1 MKGRVM
7 EKNLEKV
14 RNLGLVAHSG
24 AGKTSLGEAA
34 LFISKTTDRLGRVD
48 DGTSVLDFE
57 PEEIKR
63 TLTIST
69 AFHHYDWKKHR
80 VFFADTPG
88 DDNFISDTFACLQVL
103 DGLVL
108 VVDAVDGV
116 KVQTERVWN
125 LADQYEIPRLIFIN
139 KLDRE
144 RADFS
149 KTLDSIQKIFKTK
162 ALPLTLPIGGGE
174 TFSGLVS
181 VLEQKAYGYKD
192 GGVGKEQPLPADMA
206 EEVKSFREQ
215 LIESIAETD
224 DALVEKYLE
233 GQELTPEEIVQ
244 GLRQAVLRRLFV
256 PVLCGSALKLMGVDL
271 LLEAVNA
278 NLPSPLDRGPRRGT
292 DPKTKGEKLREPNA
306 DAPFAAL
313 TFKTMADPYAG
324 RLTIFRIFS
333 GILTAD
339 SGFYNATRG
348 VKERFGQLFLLEG
361 KGQKPIE
368 AGHPGEIL
376 AVAKLKET
384 VTGDSLCDEKDP
396 VLFAFQPPGN
406 SVISYAIE
414 AKNKGDE
421 DKIFSSLNR
430 LMEEDPTLR
439 LDRDSQTKEIILSGM
454 GQVHLETTIDKLKR
468 KFGLEVNLKAP
479 KIPYLET
486 IRQAAK
492 GIIYRHKKQTGGR
505 GQFAEVHIDISPLER
520 GKGFEFQDALVGM
533 NVPRNFVPAVEKG
546 ITESMNRGVLAGYP
560 VVDFKVRFYDGKS
573 HEVDSSEMAF
583 KIAASMAFK
592 KAVQQAQPTMLE
604 PVVKL
609 SITVPDDNVGDVI
622 GDLNSRRG
630 KVMGV
635 EPQEGRQVVQ
645 ALVPMAEVAKYAQ
658 DLTAMTGGRGYFQL
672 EFSHY
677 EEIPAY
683 MSEKIIQEAKVAQE
697 EE

>member
-1 MKGRVM
+1 M
-7 EKNLEKV
+7 EKNLEKT
-14 RNLGLVAHSG
+14 RNIGLVAHSG
-24 AGKTSLGEAA
+24 AGKTSLGEAI
-34 LFISKTTDRLGRVD
+34 LFTTKATDRLGRVD

-57 PEEIKR
+57 AEEVKR
-63 TLTIST
+63 NLTIST

-88 DDNFISDTFACLQVL
+88 DDNFISDTFSCLQIL
-103 DGLVL
+103 DGIIL

-116 KVQTERVWN
+116 KVQTERIWQ
-125 LADQYEIPRLIFIN
+125 LANRYEIPCLIFIN

-144 RADFS
+144 RSDFA
-149 KTLDSIQKIFKTK
+149 KTLESIRRLLKAK
-162 ALPLTLPIGGGE
+162 ALPLALPVGGGE
-174 TFSGLVS
+174 TLSGIVS
-181 VLEQKAYGYKD
+181 VLDQKAYAYTD
-192 GGVGKEQPLPADMA
+192 GGNGLGKESALPKELE
-206 EEVKSFREQ
+206 EEVKAYRDN

-224 DALVEKYLE
+224 DHLVEKYLD
-233 GQELTPEEIVQ
+233 GQELTSEELIH
-244 GLRQAVLRRLFV
+244 GLRKAVLERNFV
-256 PVLCGSALKLMGVDL
+256 PVFCGSALKNLGVDL

-278 NLPSPLDRGPRRGT
+278 NLPSPQDRGAHKGQ
-292 DPKTKGEKLREPNA
+292 DPKTKEEKLREPTVE
-306 DAPFAAL
+306 APFSAL
-313 TFKTMADPYAG
+313 AFKTMADPYAG

-339 SGFYNATRG
+339 SGFYNVTHG
-348 VKERFGQLFLLEG
+348 VKERFGQLFMLEG
-361 KGQKPIE
+361 KTQKPIPI
-368 AGHPGEIL
+368 GHPGEIL
-376 AVAKLKET
+376 AVSKLKET
-384 VTGDSLCDEKDP
+384 VTGDSLGDEKDP
-396 VLFAFQPPGN
+396 VLFPFQPPGGA
-406 SVISYAIE
+406 VISYAIE
-414 AKNKGDE
+414 AKNKGEE
-421 DKIFSSLNR
+421 DKVFSSLNR

-454 GQVHLETTIDKLKR
+454 GQVHLETTVEKLKR
-468 KFGLEVNLKAP
+468 KFGLEVILKAP

-505 GQFAEVHIDISPLER
+505 GQFAEVHLDILPLER

-546 ITESMNRGVLAGYP
+546 IAESMVRGVLAGYP
-560 VVDFKVRFYDGKS
+560 VVDFKIRFYDGKS

-604 PVVKL
+604 PMVKML
-609 SITVPDDNVGDVI
+609 ITVPDDNVGDVI

-635 EPQEGRQVVQ
+635 EASENVQVITAQ
-645 ALVPMAEVAKYAQ
+645 APMAEVAKYAP
-658 DLTAMTGGRGYFQL
+658 DLTALTGGRGYFQM
-672 EFSHY
+672 EFTHY

-683 MSEKIIQEAKVAQE
+683 MSEKIIQEAKGAQE

>member
-1 MKGRVM
+1 M
-7 EKNLEKV
+7 
-14 RNLGLVAHSG
+14 
-24 AGKTSLGEAA
+24 
-34 LFISKTTDRLGRVD
+34 D

-57 PEEIKR
+57 PEEVKR
-63 TLTIST
+63 NLTIST

-88 DDNFISDTFACLQVL
+88 DDNFISDTFSCLQVL
-103 DGLVL
+103 DGIIL

-116 KVQTERVWN
+116 KVQTERVWQ
-125 LADQYEIPRLIFIN
+125 LANRYEIPCLIFIN

-144 RADFS
+144 RSDFA
-149 KTLDSIQKIFKTK
+149 KTLDSIRKLLKAK

-174 TFSGLVS
+174 TLRGVVS
-181 VLEQKAYGYKD
+181 VLDQKAYTYSE
-192 GGVGKEQPLPADMA
+192 GGNGLGKETVLPKELE
-206 EEVKSFREQ
+206 EEVKSYRDN

-224 DALVEKYLE
+224 DRLVEKYLD
-233 GQELTPEEIVQ
+233 GQELTSEELVH
-244 GLRQAVLRRLFV
+244 GLRKAVLERNFV
-256 PVLCGSALKLMGVDL
+256 PVFCGSALKNLGVDL
-271 LLEAVNA
+271 LLEAINA
-278 NLPSPLDRGPRRGT
+278 NLPSPLDRGAQKGQ
-292 DPKTKGEKLREPNA
+292 DPKTKEEKLREPSV
-306 DAPFAAL
+306 DAPFSAL
-313 TFKTMADPYAG
+313 AFKTMADPYAG
-324 RLTIFRIFS
+324 RLTILRIFS
-333 GILTAD
+333 GTLNAD
-339 SGFYNATRG
+339 SGFYNVTRG
-348 VKERFGQLFLLEG
+348 VKERFGQLYLLEG
-361 KGQKPIE
+361 KTQKPIPV
-368 AGHPGEIL
+368 GHPGEIL
-376 AVAKLKET
+376 AVSKLKET
-384 VTGDSLCDEKDP
+384 VTGDSLADEKDP
-396 VLFAFQPPGN
+396 VLFPFQPPG
-406 SVISYAIE
+406 SAVISYAIE

-421 DKIFSSLNR
+421 DKVFSSLNR

-454 GQVHLETTIDKLKR
+454 GQVHLETTVEKLKR
-468 KFGLEVNLKAP
+468 KFGLEVILKAP

-505 GQFAEVHIDISPLER
+505 GQFAEVHIDILPLER

-546 ITESMNRGVLAGYP
+546 ISEAMMRGVLAGYP
-560 VVDFKVRFYDGKS
+560 VVDFKIRFYDGKS

-604 PVVKL
+604 PMVKML
-609 SITVPDDNVGDVI
+609 ITVPDDNVGDVI

-635 EPQEGRQVVQ
+635 EARENAQVVTAQ
-645 ALVPMAEVAKYAQ
+645 APMAEVAKYAP
-658 DLTAMTGGRGYFQL
+658 DLTALTGGRGYFQM
-672 EFSHY
+672 EFTHY

-683 MSEKIIQEAKVAQE
+683 MSEKIIQEAKAAQE

>member
-1 MKGRVM
+1 M
-7 EKNLEKV
+7 EKNLEKI
-14 RNLGLVAHSG
+14 RNIGLVAHSG
-24 AGKTSLGEAA
+24 AGKTSLGEAL
-34 LFISKTTDRLGRVD
+34 LFTAKATDRLGRVD

-57 PEEIKR
+57 AEEVKR
-63 TLTIST
+63 NLTIST

-88 DDNFISDTFACLQVL
+88 DDNFISDTFSCLQVL
-103 DGLVL
+103 DGIIL

-116 KVQTERVWN
+116 KVQTERVWQ
-125 LADQYEIPRLIFIN
+125 LANRYEIPCLIFIN

-144 RADFS
+144 RSDFA
-149 KTLDSIQKIFKTK
+149 KTLDSIRKLLKAK

-174 TFSGLVS
+174 TLRGVVS
-181 VLEQKAYGYKD
+181 VLDQKAYTYSE
-192 GGVGKEQPLPADMA
+192 GGNGLGKETLLPKELE
-206 EEVKSFREQ
+206 EEVKSYRDN

-224 DALVEKYLE
+224 DRLVEKYLD
-233 GQELTPEEIVQ
+233 GQELTSEELVH
-244 GLRQAVLRRLFV
+244 GLRKAVLERNFV
-256 PVLCGSALKLMGVDL
+256 PVFCGSALKNLGVDL
-271 LLEAVNA
+271 LLEAINA
-278 NLPSPLDRGPRRGT
+278 NLPSPLDRGAQKGQ
-292 DPKTKGEKLREPNA
+292 DPKTQEEKLREPSV
-306 DAPFAAL
+306 DAPFSAL
-313 TFKTMADPYAG
+313 AFKTMADPYAG
-324 RLTIFRIFS
+324 RLTILRIFS
-333 GILTAD
+333 GTLNAD
-339 SGFYNATRG
+339 SGFYNVTRG
-348 VKERFGQLFLLEG
+348 VKERFGQLYLLEG
-361 KGQKPIE
+361 KTQKPIPV
-368 AGHPGEIL
+368 GHPGEIL
-376 AVAKLKET
+376 AVSKLKET
-384 VTGDSLCDEKDP
+384 VTGDSLADEKDP
-396 VLFAFQPPGN
+396 VLFPFQPPG
-406 SVISYAIE
+406 SAVISYAIE

-421 DKIFSSLNR
+421 DKVFSSLNR

-454 GQVHLETTIDKLKR
+454 GQVHLETTAEKLKR
-468 KFGLEVNLKAP
+468 KFGLEVILKAP

-505 GQFAEVHIDISPLER
+505 GQFAEVHIDILPLER

-546 ITESMNRGVLAGYP
+546 ISEAMVRGVLAGYP
-560 VVDFKVRFYDGKS
+560 VVDFKIRFYDGKS

-604 PVVKL
+604 PMVKML
-609 SITVPDDNVGDVI
+609 ITVPDDNVGDVI

-635 EPQEGRQVVQ
+635 EARENAQVVTAQ
-645 ALVPMAEVAKYAQ
+645 APMAEVAKYAP
-658 DLTAMTGGRGYFQL
+658 DLTALTGGRGYFQM
-672 EFSHY
+672 EFTHY

-683 MSEKIIQEAKVAQE
+683 MSEKIIQEAKGAQE

>member
-1 MKGRVM
+1 M
-7 EKNLEKV
+7 EKNLEKI
-14 RNLGLVAHSG
+14 RNIGLVAHSG
-24 AGKTSLGEAA
+24 AGKTSLGEAL
-34 LFISKTTDRLGRVD
+34 LFTSKATDRLGRVD

-57 PEEIKR
+57 PEEVKR
-63 TLTIST
+63 NLTIST

-88 DDNFISDTFACLQVL
+88 DDNFISDTFSCLQVL
-103 DGLVL
+103 DGVIL

-116 KVQTERVWN
+116 KVQTERVWQ
-125 LADQYEIPRLIFIN
+125 LANRYEIPSLIFIN

-144 RADFS
+144 RSDFA
-149 KTLDSIQKIFKTK
+149 KTLESIRKLLKAK

-174 TFSGLVS
+174 TLSGVVS
-181 VLEQKAYGYKD
+181 VLDQKAYAYSE
-192 GGVGKEQPLPADMA
+192 GGNGLGKETALSKALE
-206 EEVKSFREQ
+206 EEVKAYRDN

-224 DALVEKYLE
+224 DLLVEKYLD
-233 GQELTPEEIVQ
+233 GQELTSEELVH
-244 GLRQAVLRRLFV
+244 GLRKAVLGRNFV
-256 PVLCGSALKLMGVDL
+256 PVLCGSALKNLGVDL
-271 LLEAVNA
+271 LLEAINA
-278 NLPSPLDRGPRRGT
+278 NLPSPLDRGAHKGQ
-292 DPKTKGEKLREPNA
+292 DPKSKEEKLREPA
-306 DAPFAAL
+306 VEAPFSAL
-313 TFKTMADPYAG
+313 AFKTMADPYAG
-324 RLTIFRIFS
+324 RLTILRIFS
-333 GILTAD
+333 GTLNAD
-339 SGFYNATRG
+339 SGFYNVTRG
-348 VKERFGQLFLLEG
+348 VKERFGQLYLLEG
-361 KGQKPIE
+361 KTQKPIPL
-368 AGHPGEIL
+368 GHPGEIL
-376 AVAKLKET
+376 AVSKLKET
-384 VTGDSLCDEKDP
+384 VTGDSLADEKDP
-396 VLFAFQPPGN
+396 VLFPFQPPG
-406 SVISYAIE
+406 SAVISYAIE

-421 DKIFSSLNR
+421 DKVFSSLNR

-454 GQVHLETTIDKLKR
+454 GQVHLETTVEKLKR
-468 KFGLEVNLKAP
+468 KFGLEVILKAP

-505 GQFAEVHIDISPLER
+505 GQFAEVHIDILPLER

-546 ITESMNRGVLAGYP
+546 ISEAMMRGVLAGYP
-560 VVDFKVRFYDGKS
+560 VVDFKIRFYDGKS

-604 PVVKL
+604 PMVKML
-609 SITVPDDNVGDVI
+609 ITVPDDNVGDVI

-635 EPQEGRQVVQ
+635 EAKENAQVVTAQ
-645 ALVPMAEVAKYAQ
+645 APMAEVAKYAP
-658 DLTAMTGGRGYFQL
+658 DLTALTGGRGYFQM
-672 EFSHY
+672 EFTHY

>member
-1 MKGRVM
+1 M
-7 EKNLEKV
+7 EKNLEKI
-14 RNLGLVAHSG
+14 RNIGLVAHSG
-24 AGKTSLGEAA
+24 AGKTSLGEAL
-34 LFISKTTDRLGRVD
+34 LFTAKATDRLGRVD

-57 PEEIKR
+57 AEEVKR
-63 TLTIST
+63 NLTIST

-80 VFFADTPG
+80 VIFADTPG
-88 DDNFISDTFACLQVL
+88 DDNFISDTFSCLQVL
-103 DGLVL
+103 DGIIL

-116 KVQTERVWN
+116 KVQTERVWQ
-125 LADQYEIPRLIFIN
+125 LANRYEIPSLIFIN

-144 RADFS
+144 RSDFA
-149 KTLDSIQKIFKTK
+149 KTLDSIRNLLKAK

-174 TFSGLVS
+174 TLRGVVS
-181 VLEQKAYGYKD
+181 VLDQKAYTYSE
-192 GGVGKEQPLPADMA
+192 GGNGLGKETVLPKELE
-206 EEVKSFREQ
+206 EEVKSYRDN

-224 DALVEKYLE
+224 DRLVEKYLD
-233 GQELTPEEIVQ
+233 GQELTSEELVH
-244 GLRQAVLRRLFV
+244 GLRKAVLERNFV
-256 PVLCGSALKLMGVDL
+256 PVFCGSALKNLGVDL
-271 LLEAVNA
+271 LLEAINA
-278 NLPSPLDRGPRRGT
+278 NLPSPLDRGAHKGQ
-292 DPKTKGEKLREPNA
+292 DAKTKEEKLREPSV
-306 DAPFAAL
+306 DAPFSAL
-313 TFKTMADPYAG
+313 AFKTMADPYAG
-324 RLTIFRIFS
+324 RLTILRIFS
-333 GILTAD
+333 GTLNAD
-339 SGFYNATRG
+339 SGFYNVTRG
-348 VKERFGQLFLLEG
+348 VKERFGQLYLLEG
-361 KGQKPIE
+361 KTQKPIPV
-368 AGHPGEIL
+368 GHPGEIL
-376 AVAKLKET
+376 AVSKLKET
-384 VTGDSLCDEKDP
+384 VTGDSLADEKDP
-396 VLFAFQPPGN
+396 VLFPFQPPG
-406 SVISYAIE
+406 SAVISYAIE

-421 DKIFSSLNR
+421 DKVFSSLNR

-454 GQVHLETTIDKLKR
+454 GQVHLETTVEKLKR
-468 KFGLEVNLKAP
+468 KFGLEVILKAP

-505 GQFAEVHIDISPLER
+505 GQFAEVHIDILPLER

-546 ITESMNRGVLAGYP
+546 ISEAMMRGVLAGYP
-560 VVDFKVRFYDGKS
+560 VVDFKIRFYDGKS

-604 PVVKL
+604 PMVKML
-609 SITVPDDNVGDVI
+609 ITVPDDNVGDVI

-635 EPQEGRQVVQ
+635 EARENAQVVTAQ
-645 ALVPMAEVAKYAQ
+645 APMAEVAKYAP
-658 DLTAMTGGRGYFQL
+658 DLTALTGGRGYFQM
-672 EFSHY
+672 EFTHY

>member
-1 MKGRVM
+1 M
-7 EKNLEKV
+7 EKNLEKI
-14 RNLGLVAHSG
+14 RNIGLVAHSG
-24 AGKTSLGEAA
+24 AGKTSLGEAL
-34 LFISKTTDRLGRVD
+34 LFTTKTIDRLGRVD

-57 PEEIKR
+57 PEEVKR
-63 TLTIST
+63 NLTIST

-88 DDNFISDTFACLQVL
+88 DENFIADTFSCLQVL
-103 DGLVL
+103 DGIIL

-116 KVQTERVWN
+116 KVQTERVWQ
-125 LADQYEIPRLIFIN
+125 LAGRYEIPCMIYIN

-149 KTLDSIQKIFKTK
+149 KTLESIRRLLKAK
-162 ALPLTLPIGGGE
+162 ALPLTLPIGSGE
-174 TFSGLVS
+174 TLAGVVS
-181 VLEQKAYGYKD
+181 VLDQKAYTYPEGAH
-192 GGVGKEQPLPADMA
+192 GLGKETAFPQELEGEIKAYRDN
-206 EEVKSFREQ
+206 

-224 DALVEKYLE
+224 DTLVEKYLD
-233 GQELTPEEIVQ
+233 GQELTSEELVH
-244 GLRQAVLRRLFV
+244 GLRQAVLQRTLV
-256 PVLCGSALKLMGVDL
+256 PVFCGSASKNIGVDF
-271 LLEAVNA
+271 LLEAINA
-278 NLPSPLDRGPRRGT
+278 DLPSPLDRGVKKGL
-292 DPKTKGEKLREPNA
+292 DPKSQEEKQREPSNE
-306 DAPFAAL
+306 APFSAL
-313 TFKTMADPYAG
+313 AFKTMADPYAG
-324 RLTIFRIFS
+324 RLTIFRIYS
-333 GILTAD
+333 GTLTAD
-339 SGFYNATRG
+339 SGFYNVSHG
-348 VKERFGQLFLLEG
+348 VKERFGQLFMLEG
-361 KGQKPIE
+361 KGQKPIPV
-368 AGHPGEIL
+368 GNPGEIL
-376 AVAKLKET
+376 AVSKLKET
-384 VTGDSLCDEKDP
+384 VTGDTLADEKAP
-396 VLFAFQPPGN
+396 ILFPFQPPAN
-406 SVISYAIE
+406 AVISYAIE

-454 GQVHLETTIDKLKR
+454 GQVHLETTIEKLKR
-468 KFGLEVNLKAP
+468 KFGLEVILKAP

-505 GQFAEVHIDISPLER
+505 GQFAEVHFDIFPRER
-520 GKGFEFQDALVGM
+520 GTGFEFQDALVGM

-546 ITESMNRGVLAGYP
+546 ITEAMVRGVLAGYP
-560 VVDFKVRFYDGKS
+560 VVDFKIRFYDGKS

-592 KAVQQAQPTMLE
+592 KAVQLAQPTMLE
-604 PVVKL
+604 PMVKL
-609 SITVPDDNVGDVI
+609 LITVPDDNVGDVI

-635 EPQEGRQVVQ
+635 ESRENVQVVTAQ
-645 ALVPMAEVAKYAQ
+645 APMAEVAKYAP
-658 DLTAMTGGRGYFQL
+658 DLTALTGGRGYFQM

-683 MSEKIIQEAKVAQE
+683 MSEKIIQEAKGAQE

>member
-1 MKGRVM
+1 M
-7 EKNLEKV
+7 EKNLEKI

-24 AGKTSLGEAA
+24 AGKTSLGETL
-34 LFISKTTDRLGRVD
+34 LFITKATDRLGRVD

-57 PEEIKR
+57 AEEVKR
-63 TLTIST
+63 NLTIST

-88 DDNFISDTFACLQVL
+88 DDNFISDTFSCLQVL
-103 DGLVL
+103 DGIIL
-108 VVDAVDGV
+108 VVDGVDGV
-116 KVQTERVWN
+116 KVQTERIWQ
-125 LADQYEIPRLIFIN
+125 LANRYEIPCLIFIN

-144 RADFS
+144 RSDFA
-149 KTLDSIQKIFKTK
+149 KTLESIRRRLRAK

-174 TFSGLVS
+174 TLSGVVS
-181 VLEQKAYGYKD
+181 VLDQKAYAYTD
-192 GGVGKEQPLPADMA
+192 GGNGVGKETALAKELE
-206 EEVKSFREQ
+206 EEVKAYRDN
-215 LIESIAETD
+215 LLESIAETD
-224 DALVEKYLE
+224 DLLVEKYLD
-233 GQELTPEEIVQ
+233 GQELTSEELVH
-244 GLRQAVLRRLFV
+244 GLRKAVLARNFV
-256 PVLCGSALKLMGVDL
+256 PVFCGSALKNLGVDL
-271 LLEAVNA
+271 LLEAINA
-278 NLPSPLDRGPRRGT
+278 NLPSPLDRGAHKGQ
-292 DPKTKGEKLREPNA
+292 DPKTKEEKLREPA
-306 DAPFAAL
+306 AEAPFSAL
-313 TFKTMADPYAG
+313 AFKTMADPYAG

-333 GILTAD
+333 GTLTAD
-339 SGFYNATRG
+339 SGFYNVTRG

-361 KGQKPIE
+361 KTQKPIPV
-368 AGHPGEIL
+368 GHPGEIL
-376 AVAKLKET
+376 AVSKLKET
-384 VTGDSLCDEKDP
+384 VTGDSLADEKDP
-396 VLFAFQPPGN
+396 ILFPFQPPG
-406 SVISYAIE
+406 SAVISYAIG

-421 DKIFSSLNR
+421 DKVFSSLNR

-454 GQVHLETTIDKLKR
+454 GQVHLETTAEKLKR
-468 KFGLEVNLKAP
+468 KFGLEVVLKAP

-492 GIIYRHKKQTGGR
+492 GIVYRHKKQTGGR
-505 GQFAEVHIDISPLER
+505 GQFAEVHLDILPLER

-546 ITESMNRGVLAGYP
+546 ITESMVRGVLAGYP
-560 VVDFKVRFYDGKS
+560 VVDFKIRFYDGKS

-604 PVVKL
+604 PMVKML
-609 SITVPDDNVGDVI
+609 ITVPDDNVGDVI

-635 EPQEGRQVVQ
+635 EAKENVQVVTAQ
-645 ALVPMAEVAKYAQ
+645 APMAEVAKYAP
-658 DLTAMTGGRGYFQL
+658 DLTALTGGRGYFQM
-672 EFSHY
+672 EFTHY

-683 MSEKIIQEAKVAQE
+683 MSEKIIQEAKDAQE